1 MAEEA
6 LQHVAGDA
14 GAGAM
19 QALELTCV
27 LLATTSAPPDDDC
40 LLRLLTALAPN
51 DLHAALPPQVNR
63 QHSSSSSRKM
73 QSFCTSRSLRVQD
86 LSSEALGLLL
96 SLLAATAR
104 TRQQPGGGGG
114 VVVSEE
120 ALRVSAALLGTAGS
134 AACATPQRSS
144 GGGLSFSDASPSG
157 PRDLRDL
164 SAAAAQRCVVGV
176 VWHGLRYAGGGL
188 GRERGSC
195 SSFLLPLLPAAVTA
209 ALHLA
214 ADSDAGGGGVDGS
227 GRGVVLLRA
236 LPKLLFDPHAARLVV
251 KEAVGV
257 AVGAGDCRIRQHAC
271 VLLRD
276 ILLSL
281 PYQQAQS
288 RGGNEERGRGEEGGV
303 SEVRERREV
312 GCEATGALLIL
323 LSDVMGAVR
332 CVAVMCIACVV
343 LSQGVHTSF
352 QMPAHCEPETY
363 SLTTCAH
370 DTENAARRVLLI
382 AYLLAHPTTL
392 PLVLRGAILRA
403 APALDASPDCLL
415 RHGMWHVRQLDAEI
429 RQAARRLYVPQLQ
442 TMPSAGGGMGEH
454 EGHAEAQG
462 TSPLPPATA
471 DELSYIS

>member
-6 LQHVAGDA
+6 LQHAAGDA

-27 LLATTSAPPDDDC
+27 LLATTSAPPDDAC
-40 LLRLLTALAPN
+40 LLRLLSALAPKH
-51 DLHAALPPQVNR
+51 LRATAALPPQANR
-63 QHSSSSSRKM
+63 QHSSSSSSSRQV

-86 LSSEALGLLL
+86 LNSEALGLLL

-114 VVVSEE
+114 GVVSEE
-120 ALRVSAALLGTAGS
+120 AVRVRAALLAVAGS
-134 AACATPQRSS
+134 GASGTPLRSS
-144 GGGLSFSDASPSG
+144 GDSFPVASPSG
-157 PRDLRDL
+157 PRDL

-188 GRERGSC
+188 GLERGSC

-214 ADSDAGGGGVDGS
+214 ADSDAGGGGVDGI
-227 GRGVVLLRA
+227 GKGVALLRA

-257 AVGAGDCRIRQHAC
+257 AVGAGDCRMRQHAC

-281 PYQQAQS
+281 PYQQAQA
-288 RGGNEERGRGEEGGV
+288 RGGNEERAGGEEGGV

-312 GCEATGALLIL
+312 GCEATGALLVL

-343 LSQGVHTSF
+343 LSQGIHTSF
-352 QMPAHCEPETY
+352 QMPAHCEPQTY

-442 TMPSAGGGMGEH
+442 TMPSASGGMGEH
-454 EGHAEAQG
+454 EGYEEALG
-462 TSPLPPATA
+462 TTGQLPPPTA
-471 DELSYIS
+471 EELSYIS